1 MLGIH
6 QDGEIVA
13 CQKTRKRDRK
23 IVGTDMGFFVS
34 SDRIQ
39 KMFDQKEI
47 KKMPSVI

>member
-1 MLGIH
+1 MTKLLH
-6 QDGEIVA
+6 VRRQE
-13 CQKTRKRDRK
+13 KRDRK